1 MLELAGK
8 DIKIV
13 IITMLHKQRH
23 GRYKKSQT
31 ALLEMEMT
39 MSKMKNTVVWY

>member
-13 IITMLHKQRH
+13 IITMLHKQRQ